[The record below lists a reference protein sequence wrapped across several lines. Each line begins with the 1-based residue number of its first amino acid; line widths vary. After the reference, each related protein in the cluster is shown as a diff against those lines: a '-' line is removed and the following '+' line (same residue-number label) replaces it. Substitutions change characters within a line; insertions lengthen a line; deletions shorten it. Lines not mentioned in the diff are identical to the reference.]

1 MSSQWIEAIG
11 SDRDV
16 VLSTRVSLTRNLAD
30 LPFPASMTEDQRQ
43 TLIARVSAPITQ
55 NGLDRL
61 EWDALPM
68 REQQAMAERHV
79 VSPAFAAGN
88 GPRAVFAT
96 ADESVSVSVGER
108 DHLKI
113 KALMAGLAAEQAY
126 ARADELDTAL
136 DKQLPFAFDGR
147 LGYLTQSPADLG
159 TAMHVSVYLHLPA
172 LQQSRFIYELGSMV
186 SKLGL
191 SLHSVYGES
200 GKGGSCLYQLSNRVT
215 LGITE
220 QAAISNLSG
229 LTQQIVRQERLA
241 REELIGQPVAEDRVW
256 RSYGLMKYAR
266 LLGQEEC
273 RTLWSHLRLGVAQG
287 LLPELTL
294 PALDALLY
302 ATGTAAVMT
311 AAGADV
317 DGTELEKQRA
327 TIVRERL

>member
-30 LPFPASMTEDQRQ
+30 LPFPASMTAEQRQ
-43 TLIARVSAPITQ
+43 LLIARVSDPLTK
-55 NGLDRL
+55 NGLARL
-61 EWDALPM
+61 DWESLPL
-68 REQQAMAERHV
+68 RAQQAMAERHV
-79 VSPAFAAGN
+79 VSPAFAVGN
-88 GPRAVFAT
+88 EAQAVFAG
-96 ADESVSVSVGER
+96 ADESVAVSVGAR

-113 KALMAGLAAEQAY
+113 RVLMAGLAAEEAFS
-126 ARADELDTAL
+126 RADALDTAL
-136 DKQLPFAFDGR
+136 DKELPFAFDSR

-172 LQQSRFIYELGSMV
+172 LEQTRFIYELGSMV

-200 GKGGSCLYQLSNRVT
+200 GKGGSSLYQLSNRVT

-220 QAAISNLSG
+220 QAAISNLAG

-241 REELIGQPVAEDRVW
+241 REELAGQPAFEDRVW
-256 RSYGLMKYAR
+256 RSYGLMKHAR

-273 RTLWSHLRLGVAQG
+273 RTLWSNLRFGVAQG
-287 LLPELTL
+287 LLSGLTL

-302 ATGTAAVMT
+302 ETGTAAVMT

-317 DGTELEKQRA
+317 DSTELEKQRA